1 MTNTSKHGMTN
12 ITFEKSITVTATM
25 CQPVAF
31 WFSVIY
37 QEDGPDSRTLP
48 DTNCPLLI
56 QSPDS

>member
-1 MTNTSKHGMTN
+1 MTNTQKHGMTN

-37 QEDGPDSRTLP
+37 QEDGSNSRTLP

-56 QSPDS
+56 Q